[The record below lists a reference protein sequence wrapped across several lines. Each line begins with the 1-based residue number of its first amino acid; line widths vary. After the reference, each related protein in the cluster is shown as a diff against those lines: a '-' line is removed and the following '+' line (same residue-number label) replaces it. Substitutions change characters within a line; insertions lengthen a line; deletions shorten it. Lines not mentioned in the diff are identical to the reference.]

1 MKIRQILSIGC
12 FLWILA
18 SLRLAAQQP
27 EIQPLPIDPKIRYGQ
42 LNNGLTYYIRHNAQP
57 KDRADFFIAQ
67 NVGSILE
74 DENQRGLAHFLEHM
88 AFDGTKNFP
97 GHGMDEF
104 TESIGMR
111 GGENFNAYT
120 SFDETVYMI
129 MNAPVT
135 RESIVDSC
143 LLILHDWSGF
153 ITLADTAIEKE
164 RGVIREEWRTRQDA
178 QARIW
183 EQQLPKMFPDNKYA
197 YRMPIGTIDVINN
210 FKPDELRDYYKKWY
224 RPDLQGIIIVGD
236 IDVDKVEAA
245 VKRIFADIP
254 APVNP
259 AKREYTEVADNDKP
273 LVSIAT
279 DKEASNM
286 VHIRSSFN
294 NTMVTVTDTQGNAI
308 SWASSGGLG
317 FRGSKKSTPFAAQTA
332 AETAARAAMEH
343 GLKTVEVF
351 VKGPGQGREAAI
363 RALQAVGLEV
373 TMIKDVTPIPH
384 NGCRPPKRRRV

>member
-135 RESIVDSC
+135 RESVVDSC

-164 RGVIREEWRTRQDA
+164 RGVIPGGMAHAAGCPGAYLGTAAPENVSGQQICIPDA
-178 QARIW
+178 DRHDRRD
-183 EQQLPKMFPDNKYA
+183 QQLQA
-197 YRMPIGTIDVINN
+197 GR
-210 FKPDELRDYYKKWY
+210 
-224 RPDLQGIIIVGD
+224 
-236 IDVDKVEAA
+236 
-245 VKRIFADIP
+245 
-254 APVNP
+254 
-259 AKREYTEVADNDKP
+259 
-273 LVSIAT
+273 
-279 DKEASNM
+279 AS
-286 VHIRSSFN
+286 R
-294 NTMVTVTDTQGNAI
+294 
-308 SWASSGGLG
+308 L
-317 FRGSKKSTPFAAQTA
+317 
-332 AETAARAAMEH
+332 
-343 GLKTVEVF
+343 L
-351 VKGPGQGREAAI
+351 
-363 RALQAVGLEV
+363 
-373 TMIKDVTPIPH
+373 
-384 NGCRPPKRRRV
+384 

>member
-1 MKIRQILSIGC
+1 MFPLDTS
-12 FLWILA
+12 

-259 AKREYTEVADNDKP
+259 AKRN
-273 LVSIAT
+273 
-279 DKEASNM
+279 
-286 VHIRSSFN
+286 IRK
-294 NTMVTVTDTQGNAI
+294 
-308 SWASSGGLG
+308 W
-317 FRGSKKSTPFAAQTA
+317 R
-332 AETAARAAMEH
+332 
-343 GLKTVEVF
+343 
-351 VKGPGQGREAAI
+351 
-363 RALQAVGLEV
+363 
-373 TMIKDVTPIPH
+373 TMINRLFPLLRTRRLPIWSFPYSISTTRCRKSCMPPPPVDEGLYGECRRNDDKRTLCRDDAKSGSSLCRRPGFGWRFH
-384 NGCRPPKRRRV
+384 DCQDKRRFHGCRPGKGR